1 MNKVQFYFVLAL
13 IFALLVAIFAVQ
25 NPETIGINFLAWR
38 FEEISKVLV
47 ILASTAI
54 GALVVI
60 FLGIWWQFKKFM
72 YVRQLEGEIR
82 ELKNRLDEV
91 SIKEGKEKMEEN
103 GEEMNKKK
111 EEESLPPI

>member
-1 MNKVQFYFVLAL
+1 MNKAQVYFVSAL
-13 IFALLVAIFAVQ
+13 IFALLVTVFALQ
-25 NPETIGINFLAWR
+25 NPESIGINFLVWR
-38 FEEISKVLV
+38 FQEISKVLV

-91 SIKEGKEKMEEN
+91 SIKEGKEKMEEC
-103 GEEMNKKK
+103 GEEMSKK
-111 EEESLPPI
+111 

>member
-1 MNKVQFYFVLAL
+1 MNKAQVYFVSAL
-13 IFALLVAIFAVQ
+13 IFALLVTVFALQ
-25 NPETIGINFLAWR
+25 NPESIGINFLVWR
-38 FEEISKVLV
+38 FQEISKVLV

-54 GALVVI
+54 GALVVV

-91 SIKEGKEKMEEN
+91 SIKEGKEKMEEC
-103 GEEMNKKK
+103 GEEMSKK
-111 EEESLPPI
+111 